1 MSAVTEP
8 ASAVRSDTDDL
19 RAAVDAQAREIAILR
34 RSLAIAE
41 SRRAEAQKAVA
52 MKAASLAAFLAQIAP
67 DGSEAAGKP
76 PVLLTSSEFEALLRD
91 RNRLTAL
98 CRSRWRRLG
107 EKLGIAPR
115 RSWEHELLAE
125 PSSDDLRRRV
135 TGRTGDIEVARR
147 ALATPPPG
155 NAHPEE
161 PQADPVPDA
170 LRRFH
175 AECRDHGV
183 DVVAHLGGDGDRFVA
198 TLRADGYTGEAV
210 SLAPHPAAPD
220 ARPAAAADPLWRTVD
235 SGGLPPGEAL
245 RSHYPDPS
253 VAFGLRIDAD
263 RGDVA
268 PIPAS
273 VLEQTEVVL
282 AAFPAAHGTLLS
294 AGDTIDLLRAHGFVC
309 IALFPASVETATR
322 ELLLVDSLFVRR
334 AAA

>member
-1 MSAVTEP
+1 MNAATEP
-8 ASAVRSDTDDL
+8 ASVVRCDPDDL
-19 RAAVDAQAREIAILR
+19 QATVDAQAREITILR
-34 RSLAIAE
+34 QSLAIAE
-41 SRRAEAQKAVA
+41 SRRAEAQKAGA
-52 MKAASLAAFLAQIAP
+52 MKAASLAAFLAQIAS

-115 RSWEHELLAE
+115 RFWEHELLAE

-135 TGRTGDIEVARR
+135 TGRTEDIEVARR
-147 ALATPPPG
+147 ALTAPPSG
-155 NAHPEE
+155 NPHPEE
-161 PQADPVPDA
+161 PQTDPAPEA

-183 DVVAHLGGDGDRFVA
+183 DVVVHLGGDGDRFVA

-210 SLAPHPAAPD
+210 SLAPHPTAPD
-220 ARPAAAADPLWRTVD
+220 ALTAAAADPLWRGVD
-235 SGGLPPGEAL
+235 RGGLPLGEAL
-245 RSHYPDPS
+245 RSRYPDPS

-263 RGDVA
+263 RGGAA
-268 PIPAS
+268 PVPAS
-273 VLEQTEVVL
+273 VLEQTDVVL
-282 AAFPAAHGTLLS
+282 AAFPLAHGVPS
-294 AGDTIDLLRAHGFVC
+294 PAGDTVDLLRACGFVC